1 MAEGDALRGPDWT
14 PKNDPVAY
22 QQQVEES
29 AKGQD
34 FKGKFV
40 ANQTP
45 ASGVAF
51 QGDPALSLAAA
62 RKFDPNA
69 KLTSTWVPGTANNSE
84 TGGKSNGYWSNA
96 IDYDQSKVPQ
106 IGAGWNLTKD
116 QQSNLIGV
124 PGNTKEEAAKHFK
137 YLRDPNAFKFDPN
150 YGWVTDKRN
159 IIEKEGTDWIGILGP
174 MLVGGFAG
182 LAGAGL
188 AGQAAMGGFNAARSI
203 SSGGSPLGAGLG
215 FLGGL
220 TGIPGAGTAGSIV
233 GSKINPAKRPGT
245 PTPTSQLIQAS
256 GGQGNLGTQRSTQQL
271 SPQMQQLLRTP
282 QGVQLLKA
290 ILSKRG

>member
-1 MAEGDALRGPDWT
+1 MAEGDVQRGIDWT

-29 AKGQD
+29 AKGQS
-34 FKGKFV
+34 FKDKFV

-84 TGGKSNGYWSNA
+84 TGGQSGGYWSNA

-106 IGAGWNLTKD
+106 IGAGWGLTKD

-182 LAGAGL
+182 LAGAG
-188 AGQAAMGGFNAARSI
+188 AGLSQAMAGFNAVKGVA
-203 SSGGSPLGAGLG
+203 SGGSALGAGLG

-220 TGIPGAGTAGSIV
+220 TGIPGLGAAGSIV
-233 GSKINPAKRPGT
+233 GSKLSPSKAPSA
-245 PTPTSQLIQAS
+245 PSPTSQLIQAS
-256 GGQGNLGTQRSTQQL
+256 GGQGNLGTQRSTQQM
-271 SPQMQQLLRTP
+271 SPQMQQLLKTP
-282 QGVQLLKA
+282 QGRQLLKL
-290 ILSKRG
+290 ILSRG